1 MSITP
6 MTTTTSTVP
15 RPATV
20 PRRTSGLFVTT
31 QDPVVGTLQYAIQT
45 SGLTAA
51 QIAAEALCSWQ
62 TVQRVVDGASKQ
74 PRNSTVERILL
85 ACGVTRKLFRRDSEG
100 KSTEL
105 DLLP

>member
-1 MSITP
+1 
-6 MTTTTSTVP
+6 MTQ
-15 RPATV
+15 PATTPYTTHAR

-62 TVQRVVDGASKQ
+62 TVQRIIDGASKQ

-85 ACGVTRKLFRRDSEG
+85 ACGVTRLLFRRDSEG
-100 KSTEL
+100 RKVEL
-105 DLLP
+105 TQS